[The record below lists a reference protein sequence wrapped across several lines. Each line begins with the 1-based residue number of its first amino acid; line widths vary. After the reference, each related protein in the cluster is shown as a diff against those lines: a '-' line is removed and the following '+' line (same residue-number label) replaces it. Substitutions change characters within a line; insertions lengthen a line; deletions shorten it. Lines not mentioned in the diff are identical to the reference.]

1 MIIEKNFDNFFTLN
15 WLNEFLVGHKGAICG
30 GCFKNIF
37 NGEKV
42 KDLDVF
48 FKSFS
53 DWYDAV
59 DYFDRRTE
67 GFKGEDKE
75 PAEYRFYYENENV
88 KAYKHIK
95 TGVVVE
101 LCCKIFGTARE
112 ILDSFDF
119 TLTKFAVVR
128 EEEKRTDGEDWDDW
142 EEGALETK
150 VYCDDKFF
158 EHLHLKRLVID
169 NKLPFPM
176 STFERVLRYTKYGYQ
191 LCRESKMKLVKAL
204 RELSEREVEVSESL
218 YNGAD

>member
-1 MIIEKNFDNFFTLN
+1 MIIEKKFDNFFALN

-48 FKSFS
+48 FRSFS
-53 DWYDAV
+53 DWSDAV
-59 DYFDRRTE
+59 KLFDRRI
-67 GFKGEDKE
+67 ED
-75 PAEYRFYYENENV
+75 YRFYYENANV
-88 KAYKHIK
+88 RAYKHIK

-101 LCCKIFGTARE
+101 LCRKIFGTARE

-128 EEEKRTDGEDWDDW
+128 EESKDGENW
-142 EEGALETK
+142 EEWDAGPVETK
-150 VYCDDKFF
+150 VYCDDNFF

-169 NKLPFPM
+169 NRIPFPM
-176 STFERVLRYTKYGYQ
+176 STFERVLRYTKYGYR
-191 LCRESKMKLVKAL
+191 LCRESKLKLVKAL
-204 RELSEREVEVSESL
+204 RELNEHEVEASESL
-218 YNGAD
+218 YDGAD